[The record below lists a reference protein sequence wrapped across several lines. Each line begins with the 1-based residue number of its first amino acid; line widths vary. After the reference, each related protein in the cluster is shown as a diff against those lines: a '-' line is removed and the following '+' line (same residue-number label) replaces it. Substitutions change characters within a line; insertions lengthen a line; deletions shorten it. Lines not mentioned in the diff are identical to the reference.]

1 MTLIEVKHATFG
13 YENRPVVQIQGLALR
28 AGQCLG
34 MFGPNG
40 SGKTTL
46 VRGIT
51 GLLPPMKGE
60 VVRKVQIR
68 VGYLPQH
75 RGMELH
81 WPMIAFD
88 AASMALSARMTLG
101 WIRLTSRETIRQKMR
116 LLEVDD
122 LSERRMA
129 SLSGGQQQRVLLAGA
144 LAADPQ
150 LLVLDE
156 PTEGLDVRSRKI
168 LLRALRSAASGG
180 LCTIMI
186 SHAIDDLIA
195 LCDQVAWFRAGE
207 DPSQPTQ
214 VEVMPATE
222 LAARV
227 AHLHQTA

>member
-1 MTLIEVKHATFG
+1 MTLIEVKRATFG
-13 YENRPVVQIQGLALR
+13 YENRPVVQIHGLDLR

-51 GLLPPMKGE
+51 GLLAPMNGE

-88 AASMALSARMTLG
+88 AASMALSARMRLG
-101 WIRLTSRETIRQKMR
+101 WIRLTSRELILQKMK
-116 LLEVDD
+116 LLEVND
-122 LSERRMA
+122 LAERRMA

-168 LLRALRSAASGG
+168 LLRALRSAAAGG

-195 LCDQVAWFRAGE
+195 LCDQIAWFHAAE
-207 DPSQPTQ
+207 DPSQPTN
-214 VEVMPATE
+214 VEVMPAAE

-227 AHLHQTA
+227 AHLHQTT